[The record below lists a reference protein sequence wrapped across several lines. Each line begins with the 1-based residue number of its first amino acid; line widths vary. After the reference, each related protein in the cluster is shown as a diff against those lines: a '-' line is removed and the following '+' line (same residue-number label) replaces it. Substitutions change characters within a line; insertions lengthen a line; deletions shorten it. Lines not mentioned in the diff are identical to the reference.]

1 MRLLYGGCWLCGGGG
16 GKGVDNPCHDERP
29 GDMLLRQIGLTSIA
43 SAFQR
48 DHVQWRS
55 KTAKI
60 VVQLATQ
67 IQHMGCVY
75 GAKPGN
81 LDHQCI

>member
-1 MRLLYGGCWLCGGGG
+1 MVGVGYVGG
-16 GKGVDNPCHDERP
+16 GKGVDNPCHNEKP

-55 KTAKI
+55 KTAEI
-60 VVQLATQ
+60 VVLLATQ

-75 GAKPGN
+75 VAKPGN